1 MDQEQDWCALWQDR
15 LTCPG
20 WRAIWHV
27 VVHCYRI
34 AGHVKQTAK
43 EVQGVGPGPSGMPG
57 FFIGRSTATMTK
69 DWKTRT
75 KLVHEGSRRSQYG
88 EMAEAIFLTQGF
100 VYPDAE
106 AAEARFVKAG
116 DDEFIYARYG
126 NPTTRMFEERI
137 AALEGTEDAFATASG
152 MAAVT
157 GALMAMLRAGD
168 HIVSSRALFGSC
180 LYVLEEVLTRFGV
193 RVTFVDGADL
203 DQWRAAVVPG
213 TKAVF
218 FEAMSNPALEMIDIT
233 GVSKIAHAAGALV
246 VCDNVFATP
255 VFSRAVEQGA
265 DVIVYSTT
273 KHIDGQGRALGGV
286 VCASRE
292 FIRKTL
298 EPYMK
303 HTGGSMS
310 PFTAW
315 IMLNGMATL
324 DLRCRAM
331 ADSAAVIAA
340 ALEGHPALARVIF
353 PGLPSH
359 PQHALAMAQMG
370 SGGTLV
376 AFDLKGGKNAAF
388 RFMNALEIIKISN
401 NLGDAKS
408 IVTHPA
414 TTTHQRLRQDQ
425 KDVLGITP
433 GLIRLSVGL
442 EDVGDLLGDLTA
454 ALAKA

>member
-1 MDQEQDWCALWQDR
+1 
-15 LTCPG
+15 
-20 WRAIWHV
+20 
-27 VVHCYRI
+27 
-34 AGHVKQTAK
+34 
-43 EVQGVGPGPSGMPG
+43 
-57 FFIGRSTATMTK
+57 MTK
-69 DWKTRT
+69 EWNTRT

-106 AAEARFVKAG
+106 TAEARFIKAG
-116 DDEFIYARYG
+116 EDEFIYARYG

-137 AALEGTEDAFATASG
+137 ASLEGTEDAFATASG
-152 MAAVT
+152 MAAVS
-157 GALMAMLRAGD
+157 GVLMAMLRAGD

-180 LYVLEEVLTRFGV
+180 LYVLEEVLTRYGV

-203 DQWRAAVVPG
+203 DQWRAAVTPG

-218 FEAMSNPALEMIDIT
+218 FESMSNPTLELVDIRS
-233 GVSKIAHAAGALV
+233 VSVIAHAVGALV
-246 VCDNVFATP
+246 VVDNVFATP
-255 VFSRAVEQGA
+255 IFSKAVDQGA

-286 VCASRE
+286 VCGTHD

-303 HTGGSMS
+303 HTGGSIS

-315 IMLNGMATL
+315 LMLNGMVTL

-331 ADSAAVIAA
+331 AQSALQVAK
-340 ALEGHPALARVIF
+340 ALEGDARIARVIY
-353 PGLPSH
+353 PELESH
-359 PQHALAMAQMG
+359 PQHDLAMAQMG

-376 AFDLKGGKNAAF
+376 TFDLKGGKEAAF

-408 IVTHPA
+408 IATHPT
-414 TTTHQRLRQDQ
+414 TTTHQRLPQLQ
-425 KDVLGITP
+425 KDKLGITP

-442 EDVGDLLGDLTA
+442 EDPRDLIADLTA
-454 ALAKA
+454 ALDAMAD

>member
-1 MDQEQDWCALWQDR
+1 
-15 LTCPG
+15 
-20 WRAIWHV
+20 
-27 VVHCYRI
+27 
-34 AGHVKQTAK
+34 
-43 EVQGVGPGPSGMPG
+43 
-57 FFIGRSTATMTK
+57 MTK
-69 DWKTRT
+69 DWNTRT

-106 AAEARFVKAG
+106 SAEARFIKAG
-116 DDEFIYARYG
+116 EDEFIYARYG

-137 AALEGTEDAFATASG
+137 ASLEGTEDAFATASG
-152 MAAVT
+152 MAAVS
-157 GALMAMLRAGD
+157 GVLMAMLRTGD

-180 LYVLEEVLTRFGV
+180 LYVLEEVLTRYGV

-203 DQWRAAVVPG
+203 DQWRAAVTPG

-218 FEAMSNPALEMIDIT
+218 FESMSNPTLELVDIKS
-233 GVSKIAHAAGALV
+233 VSAIAHAVGALV
-246 VCDNVFATP
+246 VVDNVFATP
-255 VFSRAVEQGA
+255 IFSKAVEQGA

-286 VCASRE
+286 VCSTTD
-292 FIRKTL
+292 FIRKVV

-303 HTGGSMS
+303 HTGGSIS

-315 IMLNGMATL
+315 LMLNGMVTL

-331 ADSAAVIAA
+331 ADSALLVAK
-340 ALEGHPALARVIF
+340 ALEGDGRISRVIY
-353 PGLPSH
+353 PELPSH
-359 PQHALAMAQMG
+359 PQHDLAMAQMG

-376 AFDLKGGKNAAF
+376 TFDLKGGKDAAF

-408 IVTHPA
+408 IATHPT
-414 TTTHQRLRQDQ
+414 TTTHQRLPQPQ
-425 KDVLGITP
+425 KDKLGITP

-442 EDVGDLLGDLTA
+442 EDTRDLIADLRA
-454 ALAKA
+454 ALDAIAG